1 MFQPEIQQWYVVYSK
16 PHKEECA
23 QFYLRL
29 KGIDVFFPQLLLPE
43 PLKRRKRI
51 IPLFPSYLFVKIK
64 ISTEFQFVQW
74 SPWVKRLV
82 CVDGVPTPLDEDVV
96 AFLMQQA
103 TPDGVIAARS
113 NLMAGQEVR
122 ITGGP
127 FQGLLGIIQ
136 NPPDARGR
144 VNLLLN
150 LLNRQVKVAVP
161 LRFVDSGWVAVGAAP
176 A

>member
-1 MFQPEIQQWYVVYSK
+1 MFQPEIQRWFVVYSK

-29 KGIDVFFPQLLLPE
+29 KGIDVFFPRLLLPE

-51 IPLFPSYLFVKIK
+51 IPLFPSYLFVKIQV
-64 ISTEFQFVQW
+64 STEFQLVQW

-122 ITGGP
+122 ISGGP

-136 NPPDARGR
+136 KPPDDRGR

>member
-1 MFQPEIQQWYVVYSK
+1 M
-16 PHKEECA
+16 
-23 QFYLRL
+23 
-29 KGIDVFFPQLLLPE
+29 
-43 PLKRRKRI
+43 
-51 IPLFPSYLFVKIK
+51 
-64 ISTEFQFVQW
+64 
-74 SPWVKRLV
+74 
-82 CVDGVPTPLDEDVV
+82 CVDGVPIPLDEDVV

-103 TPDGVIAARS
+103 TPAGIIAARS

-144 VNLLLN
+144 VNLLLD

-161 LRFVDSGWVAVGAAP
+161 VRFIESGWVAVGAAP

>member
-1 MFQPEIQQWYVVYSK
+1 MFQPEIPQWYVVYSK

-43 PLKRRKRI
+43 SIKRRKRI
-51 IPLFPSYLFVKIK
+51 IPLFPSYLFVKIQV
-64 ISTEFQFVQW
+64 STQFQFVQW

-82 CVDGVPTPLDEDVV
+82 CVDGVPIPLDEDVV

-103 TPDGVIAARS
+103 TPAGIIPARS

-127 FQGLLGIIQ
+127 LQGLIGIIQ

-161 LRFVDSGWVAVGAAP
+161 VGYVDSGWVAVGAGP